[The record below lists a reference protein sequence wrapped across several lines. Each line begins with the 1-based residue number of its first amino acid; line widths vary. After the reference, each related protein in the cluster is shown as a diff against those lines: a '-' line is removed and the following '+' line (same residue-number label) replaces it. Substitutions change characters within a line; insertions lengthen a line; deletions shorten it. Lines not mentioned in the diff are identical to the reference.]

1 MTVIPCVSVQEEV
14 PQNHSN
20 LQFYS
25 RTRRCTSVMVS
36 TSAAVPHSLRYAGL
50 ESRQVRS
57 ECRKILDTTELKL
70 EECPMHDSIPIIKR
84 TLWCVCVCV
93 SAVIRASSGFNC
105 TIYENTSCSV
115 YVCEGGLWQPS
126 RWVPIVAGMVLSAA
140 CKMQCLSTYMKL
152 LLCACRVS
160 N

>member
-1 MTVIPCVSVQEEV
+1 MTVIPCVSVQKEV

-25 RTRRCTSVMVS
+25 RTRRFTSVMVS
-36 TSAAVPHSLRYAGL
+36 TSAAVPHSLSYAGL
-50 ESRQVRS
+50 KSDTYVPSAKNIRYNWFKIGRVPYAWLYTNYWKNFVVR
-57 ECRKILDTTELKL
+57 
-70 EECPMHDSIPIIKR
+70 
-84 TLWCVCVCV
+84 VCVCV
-93 SAVIRASSGFNC
+93 AVIRAPSGFNC

-115 YVCEGGLWQPS
+115 CVCAGGLWQPS

-140 CKMQCLSTYMKL
+140 CQMQCLSTYMKL